1 MEIASYLQ
9 LILWAILVNNFL
21 LAQFLGICPF
31 LGVSKK
37 IESAVGMSI
46 AVVFVITVA
55 SVVCWLLYYTVL
67 VPANLGFLRT
77 IVFILVIAALVQFVE
92 MVIRKVSPSL
102 FQALGIYLPLI
113 TTNCAVLGAA
123 LLSITKEFNFLKTLV
138 YALGSSVGFGLV
150 LVMFA
155 GIRQRLD
162 IWPAV
167 PRVLRGMPIA
177 LVTSA
182 ILALAFLGFTG
193 LVKM

>member
-1 MEIASYLQ
+1 MEITSYLQ
-9 LILWAILVNNFL
+9 LILWAMLVNNFL

-31 LGVSKK
+31 LGVSRK

-55 SVVCWLLYYTVL
+55 SVICWLLYYSLL
-67 VPANLGFLRT
+67 VPSHLGFLRT

-92 MVIRKVSPSL
+92 MVIKKTSPGL
-102 FQALGIYLPLI
+102 YLALGIYLPLI

-123 LLSITKEFNFLKTLV
+123 LLAITKEFSFLKTLV
-138 YALGSSVGFGLV
+138 YAVGSSVGFGLV
-150 LVMFA
+150 LVLFA

-162 IWPAV
+162 IV
-167 PRVLRGMPIA
+167 PGTPRILRGMPIA
-177 LVTSA
+177 LVTAS
-182 ILALAFLGFTG
+182 ILALAFLGFAG

>member
-1 MEIASYLQ
+1 M
-9 LILWAILVNNFL
+9 
-21 LAQFLGICPF
+21 
-31 LGVSKK
+31 
-37 IESAVGMSI
+37 
-46 AVVFVITVA
+46 
-55 SVVCWLLYYTVL
+55 
-67 VPANLGFLRT
+67 
-77 IVFILVIAALVQFVE
+77 
-92 MVIRKVSPSL
+92 
-102 FQALGIYLPLI
+102 
-113 TTNCAVLGAA
+113 
-123 LLSITKEFNFLKTLV
+123 